1 MPIPRA
7 SCLALARLHIGIS
20 EADLVFA
27 SFDLV
32 LSVRA
37 SYMPELVGGEALGSR
52 GFALSNFH
60 ESIRTLRA
68 KFDGLR
74 LIFLFEAAVYP
85 KQKICR

>member
-1 MPIPRA
+1 MV
-7 SCLALARLHIGIS
+7 LARLPAGIS
-20 EADLVFA
+20 EPDLVFA

-32 LSVRA
+32 FSVRA
-37 SYMPELVGGEALGSR
+37 SYIPELVGGEVLGSR